1 MKKTKLHFYLGTNG
15 TLLTPIN
22 IVGAQGVIKYRLEA
36 DSDKVLTK
44 DGIDFCKAT
53 VVPEDELELW
63 SEVSQGQ

>member
-36 DSDKVLTK
+36 DSDKLLTK
-44 DGIDFCKAT
+44 DGVDFCK
-53 VVPEDELELW
+53 DELELW